1 MFAIIFVL
9 CSDAGNSDR
18 VVIQEML
25 KTVAQSQQLET
36 NSQRDFKGM
45 FKADPEIVRSEYKR
59 KCSGKH
65 KFHLFSK
72 YVLTSCSVP
81 NIMLPYFWI

>member
-1 MFAIIFVL
+1 MYIFTIIFIL

-36 NSQRDFKGM
+36 GSQKDFKGM
-45 FKADPEIVRSEYKR
+45 
-59 KCSGKH
+59 
-65 KFHLFSK
+65 
-72 YVLTSCSVP
+72 
-81 NIMLPYFWI
+81 

>member
-1 MFAIIFVL
+1 MYIFTTIYIL

-36 NSQRDFKGM
+36 SSQKDFKGM
-45 FKADPEIVRSEYKR
+45 
-59 KCSGKH
+59 
-65 KFHLFSK
+65 
-72 YVLTSCSVP
+72 
-81 NIMLPYFWI
+81 

>member
-1 MFAIIFVL
+1 MQYLVSVYIHVTIILVS

-36 NSQRDFKGM
+36 SSQRDFKG
-45 FKADPEIVRSEYKR
+45 EGLSVRLGTISAFTLEYK
-59 KCSGKH
+59 
-65 KFHLFSK
+65 
-72 YVLTSCSVP
+72 
-81 NIMLPYFWI
+81 

>member
-1 MFAIIFVL
+1 MYIFTIIFIL

-36 NSQRDFKGM
+36 SSQKDFKGM
-45 FKADPEIVRSEYKR
+45 
-59 KCSGKH
+59 
-65 KFHLFSK
+65 
-72 YVLTSCSVP
+72 
-81 NIMLPYFWI
+81 